1 MRELAITEKAI
12 YNEKKEDKSI
22 KGRRTR
28 KEDEKYL
35 LGFYLVRLHQTLF
48 LSVVFFC
55 TQFAIEILST

>member
-12 YNEKKEDKSI
+12 YNERKEDKSI

-35 LGFYLVRLHQTLF
+35 LGFYLMRLH
-48 LSVVFFC
+48 
-55 TQFAIEILST
+55 